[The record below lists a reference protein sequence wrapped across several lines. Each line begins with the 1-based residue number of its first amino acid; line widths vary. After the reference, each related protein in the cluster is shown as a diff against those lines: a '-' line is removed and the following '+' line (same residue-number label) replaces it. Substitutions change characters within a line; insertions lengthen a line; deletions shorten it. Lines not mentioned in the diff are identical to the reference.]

1 MPSTFGDRLK
11 RFNDAYDDLIEI
23 LAIDV
28 LADVVRLLKKGLR
41 GDKLPAIA
49 DKKVRDAAE
58 LVKRSGNG
66 LSQHPSQVLV
76 AEIYSEM
83 ERLLDTGDF
92 TASTFEGGDLAV
104 SRVLNTRGVE
114 TTRLGLV
121 MRLEETQW

>member
-1 MPSTFGDRLK
+1 MPSSFGDRLK
-11 RFNDAYDDLIEI
+11 KFNDAYDDLIEI

-28 LADVVRLLKKGLR
+28 LADVVRMLKKGLR
-41 GDKLPAIA
+41 GDTLPAIA

-58 LVKRSGNG
+58 LVKRSGSG
-66 LSQHPSQVLV
+66 LSQHPSHVLV

-83 ERLLDTGDF
+83 GRLLDTGDF
-92 TASTFEGGDLAV
+92 AASAFDGGELAV

-121 MRLEETQW
+121 QHMDETWW